1 MHAPPCRTLAQPTPD
16 EVYFTPARERARRS
30 PNGENMAYR
39 VGKSSPRGVRGLVN
53 GLLGITLGRLLK
65 WAIVTA
71 LVLLVVAVAG
81 FAVFVLYPSKAIPNL
96 EAVDEYVYLD
106 QGWGTSADSP
116 ERQTYYYTPQGTSM
130 PQGALITPLRYAW
143 FTNLEMPLDE
153 QRFSAPEHLQ
163 RYRFIVDPKPSE
175 RNPDQLP
182 IGFTRHFDAALGQ
195 YVLDITCA
203 ACHSGELHARKDGKT
218 YAIRIDGGQAMHEF
232 TDMQRGAFG
241 PTLVASM
248 LSTWGNPWKFDRFAK
263 RVIGARYP
271 EGKSALRGELW
282 DTILAFA
289 TQGQNSPLR
298 HLYPVQEGFGR
309 TDALGRIANTVFGD
323 HLIAGNYH
331 DATAPVSYPYVWNI
345 WKFDWVQYNGSVK
358 QPLAR
363 NIGEALGV
371 GAVIRLTDNYG
382 NPVPPEQRY
391 LSSVN
396 LPNLDRI
403 EHTLQKLT
411 PPRWPENLLGSIDQ
425 TLAARGKT
433 LFETHCQGCHGPH
446 PADRARQQ
454 ASAPGKPSPDTE
466 WMIEVIPVEHIGT
479 DPSEANGFL
488 SRHYDLSRAG
498 LTREE
503 LTRVLR
509 PLLVRNLA
517 RDAKWRLQETI
528 DARQK
533 AGTFAGKLPALLA
546 AYPDPNAD
554 PTPSL
559 PHASFTA
566 IAAELGGAAELE
578 LLPASGGFDCTLDC
592 QTRALLVDVTQ
603 GEAQIDQQLARLD
616 VSKLTEGEGLNILG
630 LLIKAKY
637 FSDNHVSY
645 ARQQCLEGFGILDLP
660 QQIAG
665 YKPRPL
671 EGVWATPPFLHNGS
685 VPNLYEM
692 LLPPDKRSARFF
704 VGRRDFDAKH
714 VGYVDTPSDASEND
728 GFWFD
733 TAKDGNHN
741 TGHAFIA
748 TPEQLA
754 AEHADPKAH
763 PLPSGVI
770 GPLLTDDERWAIVE
784 YLKVHRDLPA
794 TPAGFVPPD
803 CGP

>member
-1 MHAPPCRTLAQPTPD
+1 MRK
-16 EVYFTPARERARRS
+16 R
-30 PNGENMAYR
+30 NGTTR
-39 VGKSSPRGVRGLVN
+39 PRGLRGALD
-53 GLLGITLGRLLK
+53 GLLGITLGRMLK
-65 WAIVTA
+65 WALLAT
-71 LVLLVVAVAG
+71 LVLLVLGVAG
-81 FAVFVLYPSKAIPNL
+81 FIVFVLYPSKAIPNL

-106 QGWGTSADSP
+106 QGWGTNADSP

-143 FTNLEMPLDE
+143 FTNLEMPLDA
-153 QRFSAPEHLQ
+153 QRFAAPEHLQ
-163 RYRFIVDPKPSE
+163 RYRFIVDPQATQ
-175 RNPDQLP
+175 RNPDRLP
-182 IGFTRHFDAALGQ
+182 VGFTRHFDAALGQ

-203 ACHSGELHARKDGKT
+203 ACHSGEIHAHKDGKT

-248 LSTWGNPWKFDRFAK
+248 IATYANPWKFERFAR
-263 RVIGARYP
+263 RVIGPRYP
-271 EGKSALRGELW
+271 DGKSALRGELW
-282 DTILAFA
+282 DTIKAFA

-323 HLIAGNYH
+323 HLIAANYQK
-331 DATAPVSYPYVWNI
+331 ATAPVSYPYVWNI

-371 GAVIRLTDNYG
+371 GAVIRLMDTYG
-382 NPVPPEQRY
+382 NPIPEEQRY
-391 LSSVN
+391 ETSVN
-396 LPNLDRI
+396 IANLDRI

-411 PPRWPENLLGSIDQ
+411 PPRWPENLLGAVDQ
-425 TLAARGKT
+425 ALAAKGKT
-433 LFETHCQGCHGPH
+433 LFEAHCQGCHGPH
-446 PADRARQQ
+446 PADRARQR

-466 WMIEVIPVEHIGT
+466 WMIEVIPATHIGT
-479 DPSEANGFL
+479 DATEANGFL
-488 SRHYDLSRAG
+488 AHHYDLSQAG
-498 LTREE
+498 LSKAEV
-503 LTRVLR
+503 TRVLR

-517 RDAKWRLQETI
+517 RDARWRLTETV
-528 DARQK
+528 DARRAK
-533 AGTFAGKLPALLA
+533 NIDSAKLAALLA
-546 AYPDPNAD
+546 SYPDPDAS
-554 PTPSL
+554 PTPSI
-559 PHASFTA
+559 PRESFSA
-566 IAAELGGAAELE
+566 IAAELGGAAALDK
-578 LLPASGGFDCTLDC
+578 LPAPAGFTCDLDC
-592 QTRALLVDVTQ
+592 QTRALLVAVLQ
-603 GEAQIDQQLARLD
+603 GESQIDSQVDKLD
-616 VSKLTEGEGLNILG
+616 IAHLTEGEGLNVLG
-630 LLIKAKY
+630 LMIKAKY
-637 FSDNHVSY
+637 FADRKIGY
-645 ARQQCLEGFGILDLP
+645 TQQQCLEGFGILDLP

-685 VPNLYEM
+685 VPSLYEM

-714 VGYVDTPSDASEND
+714 VGYVATPADSSEND

-733 TAKDGNHN
+733 TSKDGNHN

-770 GPLLTDDERWAIVE
+770 GPLLTDDERWAIIE

-794 TPAGFVPPD
+794 TPADFAPAD

>member
-1 MHAPPCRTLAQPTPD
+1 MGD
-16 EVYFTPARERARRS
+16 S
-30 PNGENMAYR
+30 P
-39 VGKSSPRGVRGLVN
+39 GKTVSGGPLRRGLNAV
-53 GLLGITLGRLLK
+53 LGVTLGRLLK
-65 WAIVTA
+65 WALILAAIAT
-71 LVLLVVAVAG
+71 VVAVIG
-81 FAVFVLYPSKAIPNL
+81 FVVFVVHPAHSIPNY
-96 EAVDEYVYLD
+96 EHVDDYVYLD
-106 QGWGTSADSP
+106 QGWGTQADTP
-116 ERQTYYYTPQGTSM
+116 DRQTYYYTPQGTSM

-143 FTNLEMPLDE
+143 FVNLEMPLDE
-153 QRFSAPEHLQ
+153 RRFAEPEHLQ
-163 RYRFIVDPKPSE
+163 RYRFIVDPQPTA
-175 RNPDQLP
+175 RNPDRLP
-182 IGFTRHFDAALGQ
+182 VGFTRHFDAALGQ

-203 ACHSGELHARKDGKT
+203 ACHTGEIHAHKDGKT
-218 YAIRIDGGQAMHEF
+218 YAVRIDGGQAMHAF

-248 LSTWGNPWKFDRFAK
+248 LATWTDPWKFDRFARK
-263 RVIGARYP
+263 VIGPRYP
-271 EGKSALRGELW
+271 DGKSALRDELW
-282 DTILAFA
+282 TTITAFA

-323 HLIAGNYH
+323 HLIAGNYQA
-331 DATAPVSYPYVWNI
+331 ATAPVSYPYVWNI
-345 WKFDWVQYNGSVK
+345 WKFDWVQYNGSVM

-371 GAVIRLTDNYG
+371 GAAIRLTDTYG

-391 LSSVN
+391 LSSVD
-396 LPNLDRI
+396 LPSLDRI

-411 PPRWPENLLGSIDQ
+411 PPRWPENLLGPIDQ

-433 LFETHCQGCHGPH
+433 LFESHCQGCHGPH

-454 ASAPGKPSPDTE
+454 ANSPGKPSPDTE
-466 WMIEVIPVEHIGT
+466 WMIEVIPIEHIGT

-488 SRHYDLSRAG
+488 TRHYDLTRAG

-503 LTRVLR
+503 VSRVLR

-517 RDAKWRLQETI
+517 RDARWRLDETI
-528 DARQK
+528 SARRAK
-533 AGTFAGKLPALLA
+533 GADLGRLPALLA

-554 PTPSL
+554 PTPSI
-559 PHASFTA
+559 PRASFTA
-566 IAAELGGAAELE
+566 IAAELGGTAVLE
-578 LLPASGGFDCTLDC
+578 KLPAPSGYTCDLDC
-592 QTRALLVDVTQ
+592 QTRALLVDVLQ
-603 GEAQIDQQLARLD
+603 GETQIDEQLNKIDVAR
-616 VSKLTEGEGLNILG
+616 LTEGEGLNILG

-637 FSDNHVSY
+637 FSDNNVPY

-685 VPNLYEM
+685 VPNLYQM
-692 LLPPDKRSARFF
+692 LLPPAQRSARFF
-704 VGRRDFDAKH
+704 VGRRDFDPKY
-714 VGYVDTPSDASEND
+714 VGYVAEPADPSEAD

-733 TAKDGNHN
+733 TSKDGNHN

-748 TPEQLA
+748 TPEQLRA
-754 AEHADPKAH
+754 AHADPKGHA
-763 PLPSGVI
+763 LPSGVI
-770 GPLLTDDERWAIVE
+770 GPLLSDDERWAIVE

-794 TPAGFVPPD
+794 TPADFVPPS
-803 CGP
+803 CAQ